1 MLKIKYKNNTDNE
14 IVLQR
19 DPPFILKTIE
29 GVDAL
34 FNTITSISNYNQDGE
49 TKISDRYEP
58 RDITVHGHLI
68 ADSAEDK
75 AHLRR
80 ELIQVF
86 NRDFAGTLFYEI
98 YDKSYSID
106 VEVVQAPT
114 FAEEEQQYKY
124 IPFQIMLKALDPYF
138 VDTSFYD
145 SLIPLSKTKNLFE
158 FPLNITENFEF
169 ATITFGDIIEISNK
183 GDVAVGAVFYFSFI
197 AEVTNPTIYNVLTQ
211 ESFGFEGTY
220 GPNTRFE
227 LSTVRGNIY
236 AYKIVDGV
244 KTNAMNDR
252 IKDSAF
258 LKLSNGLNYLQ
269 VQTKNEVSGALVSI
283 KFQPL
288 VIGV

>member
-75 AHLRR
+75 ARLRR

-138 VDTSFYD
+138 VDTSFFD
-145 SLIPLSKTKNLFE
+145 SLIPLSETKNLFE

-169 ATITFGDIIEISNK
+169 ATINSGEIIEINND
-183 GDVAVGAVFYFSFI
+183 GDTAVGAVFYMEFI
-197 AEVTNPTIYNVLTQ
+197 GAVKNPRIYNVLTQ
-211 ESFGFEGTY
+211 EYFGFNGDFT
-220 GPNTRFE
+220 PADKFE
-227 LSTVRGNIY
+227 LSTEQGNKY
-236 AYKIVDGV
+236 AKKINAGV
-244 KTNAMNDR
+244 ETNAMPDR
-252 IKDSAF
+252 MTDSTF
-258 LKLSNGLNYLQ
+258 LMLKKGMNYLQ
-269 VQTKNEVSGALVSI
+269 VQAESGVKMALVNV
-283 KFQPL
+283 KFKPL